1 MHILS
6 AADTP
11 VCGNYSAAGLSRT
24 GCRKY
29 TQLRHM
35 AKPPLL
41 APPFPDN
48 PRFLPQETKKLFH
61 PLQLRQS
68 LLTATV
74 WKSAPDAS
82 A

>member
-6 AADTP
+6 APTHLF
-11 VCGNYSAAGLSRT
+11 AAIILLLAQPYR
-24 GCRKY
+24 CKKY
-29 TQLRHM
+29 MQLRHM